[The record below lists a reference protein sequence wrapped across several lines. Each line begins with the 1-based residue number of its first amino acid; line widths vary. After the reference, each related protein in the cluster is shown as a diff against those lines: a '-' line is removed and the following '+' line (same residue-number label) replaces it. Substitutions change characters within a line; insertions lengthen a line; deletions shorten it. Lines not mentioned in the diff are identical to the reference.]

1 MTKPFSQACENNR
14 QPILAV
20 LQYAFAQSRR
30 VLEIGSGTGQH
41 AVYFAK
47 HLPYLQWHTSDQVQY
62 HAGIN
67 QWLEDEP
74 ASNLHPPIT
83 YQVGQDAFPIST
95 VDAVFTANTAHIMQP
110 QEVAMMMCQVA
121 QALPQRGVFCQYGP
135 FIQQGQFSSQSN
147 HDFHHKLIAQG
158 YGGYQ
163 DIATLQQW
171 APHLRLRNVHTM
183 PANNLLLEWVKS
195 SSS

>member
-20 LQYAFAQSRR
+20 LQRAFAHSRR

-47 HLPYLQWHTSDQVQY
+47 HLPHLQWHTSDQQQY
-62 HAGIN
+62 HAGII
-67 QWLEDEP
+67 QWLKDEP
-74 ASNLHPPIT
+74 ASNLHFPMT
-83 YQVGQDAFPIST
+83 YQVGHDAFPIRA

-110 QEVAMMMCQVA
+110 QEVAIMMNQVV
-121 QALPQRGVFCQYGP
+121 QALPHGGVFCQYGP
-135 FIQQGQFSSQSN
+135 FLHQGQFSSQSN
-147 HDFHHKLIAQG
+147 RDFHHKLITQG

-171 APHLRLRNVHTM
+171 APDLALRNVHTM
-183 PANNLLLEWVKS
+183 PANNLLLEWVKNPAP
-195 SSS
+195 